1 MKPLPQVDHTVSRPA
16 GLWLAGAALVLLPL
30 DAALYRYGYLH
41 PEVLVLE
48 TYMEGSYQ
56 VTRTQN
62 WLPVWIESLRLAIP
76 LAVLGI
82 LVLSGRIQ
90 RVDAGLTVGR
100 PRVTLFWL
108 VAPVAVAVAAGL
120 LMIPA
125 GILLWRWQ
133 QWPLPDVVT
142 RTISLYRME
151 HLWLNIL
158 HWCILTPLFEEVLY
172 RGVLVPGLEGLGG
185 RRLALLGSG
194 VAWAC
199 LHVLVYTWPRWT
211 SVFYFFAGMLGA
223 WIFLKSRSLLVL
235 IPLHALNNLM
245 KPVLNDV
252 LILQYP
258 DLIPNLLGYPSP

>member
-16 GLWLAGAALVLLPL
+16 GLWLAGAALLLLPL

-41 PEVLVLE
+41 PDVLVLE
-48 TYMEGSYQ
+48 TSTEGSYQ
-56 VTRTQN
+56 VTRIQN
-62 WLPVWIESLRLAIP
+62 WLPAWIELLRLAIP

-82 LVLSGRIQ
+82 LVLTGRIA
-90 RVDAGLTVGR
+90 RADAGLTLGK

-108 VAPVAVAVAAGL
+108 VAPVAVAVAAGVL
-120 LMIPA
+120 LIPA
-125 GILLWRWQ
+125 GILLFRWQ
-133 QWPLPDVVT
+133 QWPLPEVVT

-151 HLWLNIL
+151 DLWLNIL

-185 RRLALLGSG
+185 RRLVLLGSG

-199 LHVLVYTWPRWT
+199 LHVLVYTWPPWT
-211 SVFYFFAGMLGA
+211 SVFYFLAGMLGA

-252 LILQYP
+252 LILLYP

>member
-1 MKPLPQVDHTVSRPA
+1 VKPLPQYDHTVSRPA
-16 GLWLAGAALVLLPL
+16 GLWLAGYALLLLPL
-30 DAALYRYGYLH
+30 DAALYWYGYFH
-41 PEVLVLE
+41 PDVLVLE
-48 TYMEGSYQ
+48 TYMEGNYQ

-62 WLPVWIESLRLAIP
+62 WLPVRIELLRLAIP
-76 LAVLGI
+76 LASLVS
-82 LVLSGRIQ
+82 LVLSGCIQ
-90 RVDAGLTVGR
+90 RVDAGLTVGK
-100 PRVTLFWL
+100 PKVTLFWL
-108 VAPVAVAVAAGL
+108 VAPVAVAAAAGL
-120 LMIPA
+120 LLIPA
-125 GILLWRWQ
+125 GILLLRWQ